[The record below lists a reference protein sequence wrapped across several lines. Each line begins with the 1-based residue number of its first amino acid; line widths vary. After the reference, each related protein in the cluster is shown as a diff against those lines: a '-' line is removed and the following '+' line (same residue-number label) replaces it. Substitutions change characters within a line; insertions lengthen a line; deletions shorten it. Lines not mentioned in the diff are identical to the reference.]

1 MNKYHAEP
9 GLQHGMNPGQKVKA
23 KGQGPLAPTPSLPM
37 GTASWQGV
45 PGKTQKSRNNGIPQ
59 AGPLGQF
66 TSKRIGL

>member
-1 MNKYHAEP
+1 MNKQYAET
-9 GLQHGMNPGQKVKA
+9 GMKHGVGGAAKAEGQ
-23 KGQGPLAPTPSLPM
+23 QPLAPTPSLPM
-37 GTASWQGV
+37 STASWQGV